1 MFSQPGGQWAS
12 SLDKHNDDWDKLG
25 RFPKSCCQLQVMKIT
40 TIVRFGVAALA
51 MGAFFGVGL
60 PVKADQLV
68 WVRAQ
73 PLNYFKVRGL
83 VPPGSYFHNENQ
95 KPATIAVNKAG
106 LGVVD
111 QKQTAS
117 KTAKKSTQHVR
128 SAKKNSSS

>member
-1 MFSQPGGQWAS
+1 
-12 SLDKHNDDWDKLG
+12 
-25 RFPKSCCQLQVMKIT
+25 MKIT
-40 TIVRFGVAALA
+40 SIVRFGVAALA

-60 PVKADQLV
+60 PVRADQQG

-73 PLNYFKVRGL
+73 QLDFFRARGL
-83 VPPGSYFHNENQ
+83 MPPGSYFHNENQ

-128 SAKKNSSS
+128 SAKKDSSS